1 MQKPIIIADDHPLF
15 RQALRETI
23 APIFSHTAIIELQ
36 SLEDTKRALGQ
47 QAAELLLLDLRM
59 PDSDG
64 LAGLMLIKGMYPAL
78 PVIVVS
84 ASEEAETVRAA
95 IQAGAAG
102 YIYKSYSLR
111 EIHDAVAQVYQGGM
125 HIPDRIEAVVT
136 DFEHQ
141 ELNAISRISSLT
153 PSQLRVFISL
163 SRGLMNK
170 QIAADMA
177 ISEATVKAHVTSVY
191 RKLGVRSRT
200 QAVKLSNVLDLA
212 TGELASGDI
221 NLS

>member
-1 MQKPIIIADDHPLF
+1 MHNTIIIADDHPLF
-15 RQALRETI
+15 RQALRETV
-23 APIFSHTAIIELQ
+23 ASIFMDATILELESLKETNSILSHE
-36 SLEDTKRALGQ
+36 E
-47 QAAELLLLDLRM
+47 AELLLLDLRM

-64 LAGLMLIKGMYPAL
+64 LAGLMMIKGMYPAL
-78 PVIVVS
+78 PVIIVS

-102 YIYKSYSLR
+102 YIYKSYSLQQIR
-111 EIHDAVAQVYQGGM
+111 NAIEQVRDGGV
-125 HIPDRIEAVVT
+125 HIPAGIETGVT
-136 DFEHQ
+136 ELEHH
-141 ELNAISRISSLT
+141 ELYVISRISSLT

-163 SRGLMNK
+163 SHGLMNK

-200 QAVKLSNVLDLA
+200 QAVMVSKVLDLTA
-212 TGELASGDI
+212 NDFEMY
-221 NLS
+221 

>member
-1 MQKPIIIADDHPLF
+1 MHNTIIIADDHPLF
-15 RQALRETI
+15 RQALRETV
-23 APIFSHTAIIELQ
+23 ASIFMDATILELESLKETNSILSHE
-36 SLEDTKRALGQ
+36 E
-47 QAAELLLLDLRM
+47 AELLLLDLRM

-64 LAGLMLIKGMYPAL
+64 LAGLMMIKGMYPAL
-78 PVIVVS
+78 PVIIVS

-102 YIYKSYSLR
+102 YIYKSYSLQQIR
-111 EIHDAVAQVYQGGM
+111 NAIEQVRDGGV
-125 HIPDRIEAVVT
+125 HIPAGIETGVT
-136 DFEHQ
+136 ELEHH
-141 ELNAISRISSLT
+141 ELDVISRISSLT

-163 SRGLMNK
+163 SHGLMNK

-200 QAVKLSNVLDLA
+200 QAVMVSKVLDLTA
-212 TGELASGDI
+212 NDFEMY
-221 NLS
+221 

>member
-23 APIFSHTAIIELQ
+23 APIFPKTPMIELE
-36 SLEDTKRALGQ
+36 SLKETQTALNQ
-47 QAAELLLLDLRM
+47 QVAELLLLDLRM
-59 PDSDG
+59 PDSEG

-84 ASEEAETVRAA
+84 ASEEAEIVRAA
-95 IQAGAAG
+95 IQSGAAG

-111 EIHDAVAQVYQGGM
+111 AIHDAVVQVYQGGM
-125 HIPDRIEAVVT
+125 HIPDKIEAVVS
-136 DFEHQ
+136 DAEHQ
-141 ELNAISRISSLT
+141 ELNTISRISSLT

-170 QIAADMA
+170 QIAADMD

-191 RKLGVRSRT
+191 RKLGVRSRA
-200 QAVKLSNVLDLA
+200 QAVKLSNVLDSI
-212 TGELASGDI
+212 TGDI
-221 NLS
+221 DL

>member
-1 MQKPIIIADDHPLF
+1 MSSSIIIADDHPLF
-15 RQALRETI
+15 RQALRETV
-23 APIFSHTAIIELQ
+23 APIFKQAQIIELE
-36 SLEDTKRALGQ
+36 SLAETREKLEQ

-64 LAGLMLIKGMYPAL
+64 LAGLMMIKGLYPAL
-78 PVIVVS
+78 PVIIVS

-111 EIHDAVAQVYQGGM
+111 QIHDAVLMVYQGGM
-125 HIPDRIEAVVT
+125 HIPEGIDQGVT
-136 DFEHQ
+136 EHEHK
-141 ELNAISRISSLT
+141 ELDAISRISSLT

-163 SRGLMNK
+163 SRGYMNK
-170 QIAADMA
+170 QIAADMD

-200 QAVKLSNVLDLA
+200 QAVMVSKALDLSQDDI
-212 TGELASGDI
+212 ELS
-221 NLS
+221 